1 MEQPKKQRRKPA
13 IAVSEEDAEQKPA
26 EVQQLETASGD
37 LQDVDGMLDVI
48 PEEEVDEQAETDQP
62 TSAVKG
68 KLKPEEEE
76 QGSMPAPRQ
85 RFVALILSARY
96 CLPEQ
101 YKCVVHISKVV
112 CCVSCVIG

>member
-48 PEEEVDEQAETDQP
+48 PEEEVDEQAETDPP
-62 TSAVKG
+62 TSAVKEE
-68 KLKPEEEE
+68 LKQEEEDQE
-76 QGSMPAPRQ
+76 SMPAPR
-85 RFVALILSARY
+85 RFVSPILSECY